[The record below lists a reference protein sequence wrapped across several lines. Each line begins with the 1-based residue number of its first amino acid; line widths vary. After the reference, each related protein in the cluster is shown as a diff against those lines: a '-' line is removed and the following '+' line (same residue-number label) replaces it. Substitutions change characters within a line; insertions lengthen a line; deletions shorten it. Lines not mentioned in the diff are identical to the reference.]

1 MLEIKDDDLKNVWE
15 GDKAKENK
23 YQMYITL
30 TLLAEYDL
38 DLCSS
43 KMSSSLKLVY
53 QSWHNVH
60 KQYVSIFTSSWVSMF
75 YI

>member
-53 QSWHNVH
+53 QS
-60 KQYVSIFTSSWVSMF
+60 
-75 YI
+75 